1 MGNCYET
8 KRSQY
13 NYDDNTIDAPTPEQK
28 SRPRERTQ
36 NETSMKFISQQ
47 ADDDNYFGT
56 QDDLQK
62 FMEVPKKMIRKQA
75 PKFEANAYHDG
86 YNDKVKKISLDDY
99 QGKYLVLFFYPYDFN
114 KQFQEEILDFSENY
128 PKFKKLNCELL
139 GCSID
144 SHFSHM
150 NYCNKP
156 RNEGGLGNINFPLM
170 ADVDKKIAAD
180 YGVLNKNGND
190 QGTCLRSTF
199 IIDDQQIVRHLAMN
213 DFAGH
218 LRAEEILRM
227 VKGIQENDRIRPK
240 SQTAADKSSAKEAKQ
255 ESNSKSFSNLPS
267 NKKTI
272 FEKIGG
278 EEAIEA
284 AVKIFYKKMLADP
297 KVSQFFKDIDM
308 TKQHSQ
314 QVSFLSFALG
324 GPKKYVGKSMRDAH
338 QYLRL
343 TNAEFDITVGHLVS
357 TLKDLN
363 IDEAVITEIGKMI
376 EPLRKDV
383 VFTQSTSIYDQ
394 IGGEKAMEQ
403 AVEIF
408 YKRML
413 EDPKVSGFFKP
424 IDMTKQKQMQ
434 KAFLAMA
441 LGGPK
446 EYKGRNM
453 KDAHSH
459 LNLTDEH
466 FDVTV
471 GHLIGTLKQLNVD
484 DKIIKQI
491 GVQIEPLRKDIVSS
505 KASQP
510 SQPQLQQN
518 ISVQSQKEQAPANQ
532 QSKILTAPAP
542 QQQQKNK
549 LLIDR
554 IGGEA
559 KIEVLVGLLVDR
571 IYSDQRI
578 NSFFAT
584 VESQKHK
591 ETLKSFLIQLTG
603 GPKIYKGK
611 NLREAHSGL
620 KINDVQFNAF
630 MTHLRESLKQMKVE
644 PSVFHDFC
652 GFFESLR
659 PQIVTVKL
667 QIFERLGG
675 EAALNNLS
683 DKLYQKVT
691 ADDRIKD
698 FFTNIDMVKMREQQK
713 NFLMLA
719 TGGPNMYKGKNMKEA
734 HAKLKINDLHFNAFK
749 ENLLLTLKEELVD
762 PQTFLEISNLIET
775 QRMTIV
781 TQSLPLFERIGGEKG
796 VQQIVNRFYDRIL
809 MDPRI
814 KKFFQGVD
822 MTRLRDINRQFLLYC
837 VKGAPS
843 YNGKSMKE
851 AHMHLGLNDT
861 HFNLVKDHLL
871 QAMKD
876 CSKDPLSLIEVGGTI
891 EGLRSDI
898 VSVKVPLFDRIGG
911 EQITKKAVERLYVK
925 LLADVKL
932 KDFFKTADMQN
943 LKNNQCT
950 FFTVIL
956 GGPNNY
962 KGKSM
967 KDAHQNLKLND
978 SHFNIFKELVQQ
990 SFREVGVD
998 NITIA
1003 EIARVVE
1010 QIRKEIVSVRPP
1022 LYERIGGEK
1031 SLEIIIEKFYDKL
1044 IKNQAIGQ
1052 FFVKTD
1058 PIKQKNMLKAF
1069 FTTIFG
1075 GQQMYKGK
1083 KLKDAH
1089 ANMKITDAQF
1099 NEFRSCME
1107 QTLKEVNQFNVQLI
1121 KEVAAVIDHFRKEIV
1136 IP

>member
-1 MGNCYET
+1 MGNCQET

-13 NYDDNTIDAPTPEQK
+13 ENDDNTIDAPTPEQK

-36 NETSMKFISQQ
+36 NETSMKFISQP

-56 QDDLQK
+56 HDDLQK

-86 YNDKVKKISLDDY
+86 YNDKVKKVSLDDY

-227 VKGIQENDRIRPK
+227 VKGIQDNDRIRPK
-240 SQTAADKSSAKEAKQ
+240 SQTAADKSTNKEAKQ

-267 NKKTI
+267 NKKTV

-278 EEAIEA
+278 EAAIEA

-297 KVSQFFKDIDM
+297 KVSSFFKDIDM
-308 TKQHSQ
+308 TKQHTQ

-408 YKRML
+408 YKKML
-413 EDPKVSGFFKP
+413 EDPKVSSFFKP
-424 IDMTKQKQMQ
+424 IDMNKQKQMQ
-434 KAFLAMA
+434 KAFLTMA

-453 KDAHSH
+453 KDAHSN

-491 GVQIEPLRKDIVSS
+491 GVQIEPLRKDIVSA
-505 KASQP
+505 KASMP

-518 ISVQSQKEQAPANQ
+518 ISVQSQKESVTASQ
-532 QSKILTAPAP
+532 QPKTLTAPAP
-542 QQQQKNK
+542 QQQPKNK

-559 KIEVLVGLLVDR
+559 KVEVLVGLLVDR

-578 NSFFAT
+578 NAFFAT
-584 VESQKHK
+584 IEAQKHK
-591 ETLKSFLIQLTG
+591 DTLKSFLVQLTG
-603 GPKIYKGK
+603 GPKNYKGK
-611 NLREAHSGL
+611 NLREAHSAL

-644 PSVFHDFC
+644 PSVFYDFC
-652 GFFESLR
+652 GLFESLR

-675 EAALNNLS
+675 EAALVNLS

-698 FFTNIDMVKMREQQK
+698 FFVNIDMSRMREQMK

-734 HAKLKINDLHFNAFK
+734 HAKLKINDIHFNAFK

-796 VQQIVNRFYDRIL
+796 VLQIVNRFYDRIL
-809 MDPRI
+809 MDQRI

-822 MTRLRDINRQFLLYC
+822 MNRLRNINHQFLLYC
-837 VKGAPS
+837 VKGATS
-843 YNGKSMKE
+843 YTGKSMKE

-876 CSKDPLSLIEVGGTI
+876 CSKDPLSLIEVGGAI
-891 EGLRSDI
+891 EALRNDI
-898 VSVKVPLFDRIGG
+898 VSVKVPLFDRVGG
-911 EQITKKAVERLYVK
+911 EPITKKAVERLYAK
-925 LLADVKL
+925 LMADAKL

-943 LKNNQCT
+943 LKNSQCT
-950 FFTVIL
+950 FLTVLL

-967 KDAHQNLKLND
+967 KEAHQNLKLND

-990 SFREVGVD
+990 SFREVGID

-1003 EIARVVE
+1003 EIARAVE
-1010 QIRKEIVSVRPP
+1010 QIRKEIVSIRPP

-1083 KLKDAH
+1083 KLKEAH

-1107 QTLKEVNQFNVQLI
+1107 QTLKEINQFNVQLV

-1136 IP
+1136 VP